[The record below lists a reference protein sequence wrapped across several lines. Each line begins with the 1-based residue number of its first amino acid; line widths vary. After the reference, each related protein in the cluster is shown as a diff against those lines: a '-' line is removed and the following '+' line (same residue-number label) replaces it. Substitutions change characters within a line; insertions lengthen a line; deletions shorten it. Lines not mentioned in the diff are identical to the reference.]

1 MLLYTE
7 QLDFA
12 YPDGAPVLSNVNL
25 QLQQG
30 SFTAL
35 LGANGCGKTTL
46 FKLLTGLLKPTG
58 GKVCLDGRDLAGVPA
73 RELRRRVGFVFQD
86 PNDQLFSP
94 TVLQD
99 VSCGPVNLGLGADD
113 ARRIALQC
121 LGRVG
126 MGEVAGRPVH
136 HLSYGQKKRVAIAGI
151 LAMRPEI
158 LILDEPTAGLDPLGA
173 GELMKLLRQLNT
185 GEGITVLMA
194 THDVDVAPVYC
205 REIKVLSGGSIILDG
220 PPAAVFQ
227 ESGRVRQAGLRLP
240 RITHL
245 FEIACGN
252 GKRADLP
259 LTIGGGVKWLR
270 KTCPYCATTPEVCFR
285 LRG

>member
-7 QLDFA
+7 QLDFV
-12 YPDGAPVLSNVNL
+12 YPDGTPVLSKINL
-25 QLQQG
+25 QLQRG

-35 LGANGCGKTTL
+35 LGPNGCGKTTL

-58 GKVCLDGRDLAGVPA
+58 GMVCLDGRQLTAIPA

-99 VSCGPVNLGLGADD
+99 VSCGPINLGLPASE
-113 ARRIALQC
+113 ANRIALRC
-121 LGRVG
+121 LDRVG

-136 HLSYGQKKRVAIAGI
+136 HLSFGQKKRVAIAGV

-158 LILDEPTAGLDPLGA
+158 LILDEPTAGLDPMGA
-173 GELMKLLRQLNT
+173 GELMKLLRQLNRE
-185 GEGITVLMA
+185 EGITVLMA
-194 THDVDVAPVYC
+194 THDVDVVPVYC
-205 REIKVLSGGSIILDG
+205 REVKVLSGGSIILDG

-240 RITHL
+240 RIAHL
-245 FEIACGN
+245 FEIASGN
-252 GKRADLP
+252 GKGDDLP
-259 LTIGGGVKWLR
+259 LTIGGGVKRL
-270 KTCPYCATTPEVCFR
+270 CPEKDPS
-285 LRG
+285 